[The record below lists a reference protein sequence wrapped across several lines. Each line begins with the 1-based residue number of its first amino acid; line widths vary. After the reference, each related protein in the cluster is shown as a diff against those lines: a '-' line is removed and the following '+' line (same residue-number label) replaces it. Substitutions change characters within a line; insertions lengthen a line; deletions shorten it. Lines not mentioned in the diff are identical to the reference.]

1 MGKTKVDL
9 NGRTILVTG
18 SPGFIGA
25 NLVLRLLREMTSG
38 FGPDVVIEAVG
49 STPTYQMAVDEVAF
63 TGRVICI
70 GYAKSEVSFQTKYF
84 VQKELDIR
92 GSRNAQPSDF
102 RAVIHYLE
110 RGTCPVDR
118 LISNE
123 VKPED
128 AETAMNQWAEN
139 PGKVFRILVDFQ

>member
-1 MGKTKVDL
+1 
-9 NGRTILVTG
+9 
-18 SPGFIGA
+18 
-25 NLVLRLLREMTSG
+25 
-38 FGPDVVIEAVG
+38 VVIEAVG
-49 STPTYQMAVDEVAF
+49 SPATYQMAVDEVAF

-70 GYAKSEVSFQTKYF
+70 GYTKSEVSFETKYF

-110 RGTCPVDR
+110 RDTCPVDQ
-118 LISNE
+118 LISRV

-128 AETAMNQWAEN
+128 APQAMQQWAEQ
-139 PGKVFRILVDFQ
+139 PGKVFRILVDFTEK

>member
-1 MGKTKVDL
+1 
-9 NGRTILVTG
+9 
-18 SPGFIGA
+18 
-25 NLVLRLLREMTSG
+25 MTSG

-63 TGRVICI
+63 TGRVVCI
-70 GYAKSEVSFQTKYF
+70 GYAKAEVSFQTKYF

-110 RGTCPVDR
+110 RQKTGGGNAPIDQ
-118 LISNE
+118 LITK
-123 VKPED
+123 VIHPEEALD
-128 AETAMNQWAEN
+128 TMSWWNEN
-139 PGKVFRILVDFQ
+139 PGKVFRILVQFA